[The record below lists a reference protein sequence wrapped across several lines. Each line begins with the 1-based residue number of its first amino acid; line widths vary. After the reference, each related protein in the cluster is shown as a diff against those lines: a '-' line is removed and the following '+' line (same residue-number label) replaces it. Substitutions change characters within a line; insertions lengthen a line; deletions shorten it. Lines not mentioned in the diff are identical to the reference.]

1 MEGGILDFIGPV
13 VTLVMAVASLAGS
26 AYTYIAGARRKE
38 MDAVNARIKRVE
50 DDLADHKRRGEGSR
64 HELRE
69 RLVTVERDLGQL
81 PTKDSFHELALSTA
95 RIEGDLKGL
104 SASVGASLASS
115 KRVEE
120 WLLQNKGSVG

>member
-1 MEGGILDFIGPV
+1 M